1 MFDKKPK
8 ALCITGI
15 GEANDEDYV
24 TVVIIPD
31 TPEIVDSI
39 SVTSFHF
46 YIEYNNNTISWQG
59 YGAVQIAKISIII
72 NKFRPRRLSSEQII
86 ISPS

>member
-8 ALCITGI
+8 VLCITGI

-39 SVTSFHF
+39 SVTSIHF

-59 YGAVQIAKISIII
+59 YGAAGYQA
-72 NKFRPRRLSSEQII
+72 NKEGYNYYYCAIL
-86 ISPS
+86 

>member
-8 ALCITGI
+8 ALCLTGI

-39 SVTSFHF
+39 SVTSFHCL
-46 YIEYNNNTISWQG
+46 
-59 YGAVQIAKISIII
+59 
-72 NKFRPRRLSSEQII
+72 RLSGVLVPEIVSSIHWSI
-86 ISPS
+86 

>member
-15 GEANDEDYV
+15 GEANDEDYA

-31 TPEIVDSI
+31 TPEIVNSI

-46 YIEYNNNTISWQG
+46 YIEYVHNT
-59 YGAVQIAKISIII
+59 
-72 NKFRPRRLSSEQII
+72 E
-86 ISPS
+86 